1 MAEGK
6 LVMASQDQAPKAVGQ
21 EPTVQEM
28 EQARGDLA
36 RTIDAI
42 TDKVRP
48 ANVARRAT
56 DDLRERVQAEA
67 VDLRRRA
74 QAEAVDLRRRVQA
87 GTVDLRQ
94 RVQAAD
100 PRLVAAGAALVAVG
114 VVALVVWRR
123 RR

>member
-1 MAEGK
+1 
-6 LVMASQDQAPKAVGQ
+6 MASQDQAPKAVGQ
-21 EPTVQEM
+21 GTTIQEI
-28 EQARGDLA
+28 EQARDDLA

-56 DDLRERVQAEA
+56 DQLRERVQA
-67 VDLRRRA
+67 
-74 QAEAVDLRRRVQA
+74 QAVDLRRRVQP
-87 GTVDLRQ
+87 V
-94 RVQAAD
+94 D
-100 PRLVAAGAALVAVG
+100 PRLVAGGVAVVVAG

>member
-21 EPTVQEM
+21 GTTIQEI
-28 EQARGDLA
+28 EQARDDLA

-56 DDLRERVQAEA
+56 DQFRERVQAQA
-67 VDLRRRA
+67 VDLQRRVK
-74 QAEAVDLRRRVQA
+74 AEA
-87 GTVDLRQ
+87 VDLRQ
-94 RVQAAD
+94 RVQAVD
-100 PRLVAAGAALVAVG
+100 PRLAAAGGAVVVAG
-114 VVALVVWRR
+114 VVALVIWRR

>member
-1 MAEGK
+1 
-6 LVMASQDQAPKAVGQ
+6 MASQDQAPKAVAQ
-21 EPTVQEM
+21 ETTIQEI
-28 EQARGDLA
+28 EQARDDLA

-56 DDLRERVQAEA
+56 DQLRERVQA
-67 VDLRRRA
+67 
-74 QAEAVDLRRRVQA
+74 QA
-87 GTVDLRQ
+87 VDLRQ
-94 RVQAAD
+94 RAQAQAVDLRQRAQAVD
-100 PRLVAAGAALVAVG
+100 PRLAAAAGAAVVVVG

>member
-1 MAEGK
+1 
-6 LVMASQDQAPKAVGQ
+6 MASQDQAPKAVGQ
-21 EPTVQEM
+21 GTTIQEI
-28 EQARGDLA
+28 EQARDDLA

-56 DDLRERVQAEA
+56 DQLRERVQA
-67 VDLRRRA
+67 
-74 QAEAVDLRRRVQA
+74 QA
-87 GTVDLRQ
+87 VDLRQ
-94 RVQAAD
+94 RAQAVD
-100 PRLVAAGAALVAVG
+100 PRLAAAGAAVVVAG